1 MKKRTLEEYFEE
13 SKNKAKRA
21 GRRVKTWFSDR
32 AYDVKMYCFNH
43 PEEALGIGCLT
54 LVVIGNVVTKT
65 KKAKALEKEEEL
77 KEEYCYDRSLGHYW
91 RLRRKISND
100 EWLEINRRKN
110 EGESLGE
117 ILEQLRLLK

>member
-1 MKKRTLEEYFEE
+1 MERTLKEYFEDG
-13 SKNKAKRA
+13 KDKAKRA
-21 GRRVKTWFSDR
+21 GRRVKDWFSDR
-32 AYDVKMYCFNH
+32 AYDIKNYCNSH
-43 PEEALGIGCLT
+43 PEETLGIICLS
-54 LVVIGNVVTKT
+54 LVVVGNVVTKT
-65 KKAKALEKEEEL
+65 KKAKALDKEEEL

-100 EWLEINRRKN
+100 EWLEINRRKS

>member
-1 MKKRTLEEYFEE
+1 MEKRTLEEYFEE
-13 SKNKAKRA
+13 SKDKAKRA

-32 AYDVKMYCFNH
+32 AYDIKMFCNNH
-43 PEEALGIGCLT
+43 PEETLGLVFLT
-54 LVVIGNVVTKT
+54 VGVIGKCVTKS